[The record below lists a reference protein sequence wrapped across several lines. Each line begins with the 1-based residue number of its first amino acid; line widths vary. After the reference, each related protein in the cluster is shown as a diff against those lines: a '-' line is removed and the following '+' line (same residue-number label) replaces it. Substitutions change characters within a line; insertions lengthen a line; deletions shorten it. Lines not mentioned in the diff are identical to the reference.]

1 MCVYYLL
8 YSCFAVSFPGQDII
22 VYFKVCLSL
31 SQTLSPGVGDGQGGL
46 ACCSPRGCK
55 ESDTTERLNCTELNW
70 VFTTKRGRRNE
81 SLFSL
86 YVLFSQSSRIK
97 LILISPSSQT
107 GEFISI
113 IRCLLYLQK
122 NASWWLLEGEIQLGF
137 VGVRAGAGPY
147 PAIAVL
153 RASLTPTLVLLV
165 PAEPKESLSTPPGFS
180 SHCSRKGSSRKWNLP
195 GSWDF
200 FLKETKHDLMKSRLI
215 LLFHFPFRK
224 GGGRIVIWSIWFHIC
239 SRNYPRHKST
249 FLLSILKHPRELLL
263 PEHPPRL

>member
-1 MCVYYLL
+1 MILEFQITLSMEQLALWWLYTYVCVCVCVCVYYLL

-200 FLKETKHDLMKSRLI
+200 FWKKQST
-215 LLFHFPFRK
+215 
-224 GGGRIVIWSIWFHIC
+224 IWW
-239 SRNYPRHKST
+239 RVG
-249 FLLSILKHPRELLL
+249 
-263 PEHPPRL
+263 